1 MEENRAIGLYERSLA
16 GQWNADKDVN
26 WKQTIKLD
34 PAVEAP
40 LKRIINELYWSE
52 RESLWTVKRMNTPI
66 RNYFKDHYF
75 SMCAAAHTFD
85 ESRHVYVLE
94 RYLKKID
101 GLGECP
107 TLWKTIT
114 KVADMTGASVTNYFY
129 SILVSETLGEVT
141 FYMMRKSDKVDPL
154 LRKISENCLRDES
167 RHIGYLTEALRRIH
181 PRLGRIAKLR
191 HRWTLKAMIYFGL
204 RSLKRTAADGAAI
217 GIDQDEYL
225 DYFERKLIASIRR
238 AGVEEVLRP
247 DEVSAIVARFHN
259 PGWTRVDSK
268 RDEAAIASLHAL
280 EEGSSDRLEIPAA
293 VA

>member
-1 MEENRAIGLYERSLA
+1 MQNENRALGLYERSMA
-16 GQWNADKDVN
+16 GQWNADRDLD
-26 WKQTIKLD
+26 WKKPVHLD
-34 PAVEAP
+34 ADVEAP
-40 LKRIINELYWSE
+40 LKRIISELYWSE
-52 RESLWTVKRMNTPI
+52 RESLWTVKRMNNPI
-66 RNYFKDHYF
+66 RDYFQDHHF

-94 RYLKKID
+94 RYLIKID

-107 TLWKTIT
+107 MLWKTIT
-114 KVADMTGASVTNYFY
+114 RVADMTGASVTNYFY

-141 FYMMRKSDKVDPL
+141 FAMLRKSQKCDDL
-154 LRKISENCLRDES
+154 LRKIAENCLRDES
-167 RHIGYLTEALRRIH
+167 RHIAYLTEALRRIH

-204 RSLKRTAADGAAI
+204 RSLKRTADDGAAI

-247 DEVSAIVARFHN
+247 DEVSKIVSGFHKA
-259 PGWTRVDSK
+259 GWTRPTDSS
-268 RDEAAIASLHAL
+268 RDEMVAKLHAL
-280 EEGSSDRLEIPAA
+280 EDGTIQN